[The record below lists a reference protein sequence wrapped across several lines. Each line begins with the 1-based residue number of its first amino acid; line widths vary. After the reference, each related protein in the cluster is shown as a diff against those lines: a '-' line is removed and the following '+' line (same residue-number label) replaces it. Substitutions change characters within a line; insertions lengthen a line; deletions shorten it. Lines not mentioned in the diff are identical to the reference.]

1 MTQNATFNF
10 NAIQQEFKPIKSWA
24 VEQAVSLL
32 QRLDKIGKPQTE
44 MVVFETGYGPS
55 GLPHIGTFA
64 EVLRTSMVKQAFEA
78 ICKDKGL
85 GWADKTRLIA
95 FSDDMDGMRKVPDN
109 VPNRDMLMQHLG
121 KPLTQVPNP
130 FATNDADSF
139 ADSFAGH
146 NNQQLQRFLD
156 RFGFDY
162 EFISATDTYQ
172 AGRFN
177 DGLLNILRNYDAI
190 LALMLKN
197 LGDERQQS
205 YSPFLPICPDS
216 GKVLQA
222 KVVAQDAN
230 KGTIIYINEQGK
242 ECETLV
248 TDGKCKLQWKP
259 DWAMRWYMLGVD
271 YEMAGKD
278 LSESVKIS
286 SQITRIMG
294 GTPPV
299 GFSYELF
306 LDEKGEK
313 ISKSKGNGLTIDEW
327 LAYAPEESLAWFMYQ
342 KPKTAKRLY
351 FDVIPKQVDEYLNGW
366 KKSAGEGVGETDL
379 DNPIFHL
386 QVLKL
391 QNQQKPIMPDGV
403 SFAMLLNLSAVCN
416 SDDKQ
421 VLWGFISRYAPEV
434 TAGDMPY
441 LDRLIGYAIRYY
453 QDFVKPYKQ
462 YLKPE
467 GKDRQ
472 ALQNLLL
479 ALQAM
484 LDNAENAEITGDI
497 LQNTIFAIGNEA
509 GYENLR
515 DWFKLLYQTLLGQ
528 EQGPR
533 MGSFFMLYGL
543 ENSCKLIEAALD
555 GTLNL
560 LSAPDGHSPIDDRD
574 LLL

>member
-1 MTQNATFNF
+1 MTQNATFNI
-10 NAIQQEFKPIKSWA
+10 NDIQQEYKPIKSWA

-32 QRLDKIGKPQTE
+32 QRLDKIGKPQSETII
-44 MVVFETGYGPS
+44 FQTGYGPS
-55 GLPHIGTFA
+55 GLPHIGTFG
-64 EVLRTSMVKQAFEA
+64 EVLRTSMVKQAFQA
-78 ICKDKGL
+78 ICRDKGL
-85 GWADKTRLIA
+85 AWGDNTKLIA

-109 VPNRDMLMQHLG
+109 IPNRDMLLPHLG

-130 FATNDADSF
+130 FANDDMSDATSF
-139 ADSFAGH
+139 AAH
-146 NNQQLQRFLD
+146 NNQQLQKFLD

-162 EFISATDTYQ
+162 EFISATEMYQ
-172 AGRFN
+172 SGRFN
-177 DGLLNILRNYDAI
+177 DGLLNILRNYDSI

-222 KVVAQDAN
+222 KVVAHDAS
-230 KGTIIYINEQGK
+230 KGTIIYLNEQGK
-242 ECETLV
+242 ECETEI
-248 TDGKCKLQWKP
+248 TNGKCKLQWKP

-306 LDEKGEK
+306 LDEQGEK

-327 LAYAPEESLAWFMYQ
+327 LSYAPEESLAWFMYQ

-351 FDVIPKQVDEYLNGW
+351 FDVIPKQVDEYLNGA
-366 KKSAGEGVGETDL
+366 KKSAGDGAGL

-391 QNQQKPIMPDGV
+391 QNQQKPIMPDGI

-421 VLWGFISRYAPEV
+421 VLWGFISNYAPNV
-434 TAGDMPY
+434 IPSDMPY

-453 QDFVKPYKQ
+453 QDFVKPHKQ

-467 GKDRQ
+467 GNDRQ

-479 ALQAM
+479 ALQTLMA
-484 LDNAENAEITGDI
+484 DADKTPVTADI

-543 ENSCKLIEAALD
+543 QNSCELIESAL
-555 GTLNL
+555 
-560 LSAPDGHSPIDDRD
+560 IR
-574 LLL
+574 

>member
-1 MTQNATFNF
+1 MTQNATFNI
-10 NAIQQEFKPIKSWA
+10 NDIQQEYKPIKSWA
-24 VEQAVSLL
+24 VEQAVLLL
-32 QRLDKIGKPQTE
+32 QRLDKIGKSQSET
-44 MVVFETGYGPS
+44 VIFQTGYGPS
-55 GLPHIGTFA
+55 GLPHIGTFG
-64 EVLRTSMVKQAFEA
+64 EVLRTSMVRQAFEA
-78 ICKDKGL
+78 ICQDKGL
-85 GWADKTRLIA
+85 AWAGNTKLIA

-109 VPNRDMLMQHLG
+109 IPNRELLLPHLG

-130 FATNDADSF
+130 FESNAGSF
-139 ADSFAGH
+139 AAH
-146 NNQQLQRFLD
+146 NNQQLQKFLD

-162 EFISATDTYQ
+162 EFISATEMYQ

-177 DGLLNILRNYDAI
+177 DGLLNILRNYDSI

-230 KGTIIYINEQGK
+230 KGTIIYLNEQGK

-248 TDGKCKLQWKP
+248 TNGKCKLQWKP

-306 LDEKGEK
+306 LDEQGEK

-327 LAYAPEESLAWFMYQ
+327 LSYAPEESLAWFMYQ

-366 KKSAGEGVGETDL
+366 KKSAGDGEGL

-391 QNQQKPIMPDGV
+391 QNQQFPIMPDGI

-421 VLWGFISRYAPEV
+421 VLWGFILRYAPDV
-434 TAGDMPY
+434 IAGDMPY

-453 QDFVKPYKQ
+453 QDFVKPHKQ
-462 YLKPE
+462 YLRAE
-467 GKDRQ
+467 GRDRQ
-472 ALQNLLL
+472 ALQNLLQ
-479 ALQAM
+479 ALQTLMA
-484 LDNAENAEITGDI
+484 DADKTPVTADI

-543 ENSCKLIEAALD
+543 QNSCELIETAL
-555 GTLNL
+555 
-560 LSAPDGHSPIDDRD
+560 IR
-574 LLL
+574 

>member
-10 NAIQQEFKPIKSWA
+10 NALQQTFKPIKSWA
-24 VEQAVSLL
+24 VEQAISLL
-32 QRLDKIGKPQTE
+32 QNLDRMGKPQTE
-44 MVVFETGYGPS
+44 TVTFETGYGPS
-55 GLPHIGTFA
+55 GLPHIGTFG
-64 EVLRTSMVKQAFEA
+64 EVLRTSMVKQAFEV
-78 ICKDKGL
+78 ICRQQGL
-85 GWADKTRLIA
+85 AWADNTQLIA

-109 VPNRDMLMQHLG
+109 VPNREMLLQHLG

-130 FATNDADSF
+130 FAANDMDSNANSF
-139 ADSFAGH
+139 ANSFAGH

-162 EFISATDTYQ
+162 QFISATDTYQ
-172 AGRFN
+172 SGRFN

-230 KGTIIYINEQGK
+230 KGTIIYINEQGQ

-366 KKSAGEGVGETDL
+366 KKSAGDAEL
-379 DNPIFHL
+379 DNEKFDNLRLESPIFHL

-391 QNQQKPIMPDGV
+391 KNQQKPIMPEGV

-421 VLWGFISRYAPEV
+421 VLWGFISRYAPEI
-434 TAGDMPY
+434 TTGDMPY

-453 QDFVKPYKQ
+453 QDFVKPHKQ

-467 GKDRQ
+467 GKDKQ
-472 ALQNLLL
+472 ALQSLLL
-479 ALQAM
+479 ALQAVR
-484 LDNAENAEITGDI
+484 DDAENTEITGDM

-543 ENSCKLIEAALD
+543 QNSCELIQATLD
-555 GTLNL
+555 GK
-560 LSAPDGHSPIDDRD
+560 IEQD
-574 LLL
+574 LA